1 MTHALQLLGGPA
13 HVVFDCVSRESSV
26 RQAVELASKGG
37 KIMVVGVAS
46 SKKGGEWAG
55 EASRRSEPSRV

>member
-1 MTHALQLLGGPA
+1 VTHALQLLGGPA

-46 SKKGGEWAG
+46 PEISRAWRAG
-55 EASRRSEPSRV
+55 DVKSAPDLG